1 MSKVKIL
8 TFKEVPPGTVFVTGF
23 AGFGMVGY
31 LTVDYLINKLR
42 PERVG
47 FVITKYLPDT
57 VSYSPSYGIETPFEL
72 YLYENRVLFLH
83 NRWLPHPLERS
94 YFARAIAKWLKK
106 VKVKYALLVGGLDK
120 SFQKDPSSKMMWVKT
135 SHYSG
140 ELPEEQS
147 LPEGLHIVGPLA
159 LLLAMMEVEGIPALT
174 ILPFCES
181 ARQDPRAA
189 AVAVDY
195 ISRRLGINVD
205 TKELIERA
213 NLIERELEK
222 LQRLMEARTSHKESH
237 YM

>member
-1 MSKVKIL
+1 MSKVKVL
-8 TFKEVPPGTVFVTGF
+8 TLKEVPPGIVFVTGF

-31 LTVDYLINKLR
+31 LAVDYLVNKLK

-47 FVITKYLPDT
+47 FVLTKYLPDT
-57 VSYSPSYGIETPFEL
+57 VSYSPEYGIETPFEL
-72 YLYENRVLFLH
+72 YLYDNRVLILH

-94 YFARAIAKWLKK
+94 YFARGIAKWLKRIK
-106 VKVKYALLVGGLDK
+106 VRYALLIGGLDK
-120 SFQKDPSSKMMWVKT
+120 SFQKDPNSRMMWAKT
-135 SHYSG
+135 SHYVG
-140 ELPEEQS
+140 EVPNEKN

-159 LLLAMMEVEGIPALT
+159 LLLAAMEVEGLPALT

-189 AVAVDY
+189 AVAVEY
-195 ISRRLGINVD
+195 ISKRLNIKID

-222 LQRLMEARTSHKESH
+222 LQRLVETKTTYKESH